1 MIILITG
8 SSSGIGKATAI
19 KFLNE
24 GHIVYGFDKKESTIN
39 HENYKHYLVDISD
52 IEKYPVLDNKIDIL
66 INNAGTQNGK
76 DDINTNLKGTINI
89 TENYGINPNIKSILF
104 IASASAHT
112 GFEFPEYVASKAGI
126 IGYMKNVAYR
136 IAKDYK
142 ATCNSL
148 SLGGVITPLNNPVM
162 DKKEYWDKIMDV
174 TPLKK
179 WMTGEEVA
187 EWIYFITVINKS
199 MTGQDLIID
208 NGEKDLNNTFV
219 WPKE

>member
-1 MIILITG
+1 MIILVTG
-8 SSSGIGKATAI
+8 SSSGIGKATAL

-24 GHIVYGFDKKESTIN
+24 GHFVYGFDRAQSKID
-39 HENYKHYLVDISD
+39 HPNYKHYVLDISD
-52 IEKYPVLDNKIDIL
+52 IEKYPVLDKKINIL

-89 TENYGINPNIKSILF
+89 TENYGINKDIKSILF

-136 IAKDYK
+136 LAKDYK

-148 SLGGVITPLNNPVM
+148 SLGGVKTPLNDKVM
-162 DKKEYWDKIMDV
+162 DNSKYWNEIMDV

-179 WMTGEEVA
+179 WMTPEEVA
-187 EWIYFITVINKS
+187 EWIYFITVTNKS
-199 MTGQDLIID
+199 MTAQDIVID

>member
-24 GHIVYGFDKKESTIN
+24 GHTVYGFDRRDATIT
-39 HENYKHYLVDISD
+39 HKNYKHYIVDISD

-76 DDINTNLKGTINI
+76 DDISTNLKGTINI
-89 TENYGINPNIKSILF
+89 TENYGINPKIKSILF

>member
-8 SSSGIGKATAI
+8 SSSGIGKATAL

-24 GHIVYGFDKKESTIN
+24 GHTVYGFDKKESTIS
-39 HENYKHYLVDISD
+39 HKNYKHYMVDIAD
-52 IEKYPVLDNKIDIL
+52 IEKYPVLDNKINIL

-76 DDINTNLKGTINI
+76 DDISTNLKGTIDI
-89 TENYGINPNIKSILF
+89 TENYGINENIKSILF
-104 IASASAHT
+104 IASAAAHT

-126 IGYMKNVAYR
+126 VGYMKNVAYR
-136 IAKDYK
+136 LAKDYK

-162 DKKEYWDKIMDV
+162 DNKEYWNKIMDV

-179 WMTGEEVA
+179 WMMPEEVA

-199 MTGQDLIID
+199 MTAQDIVID

-219 WPKE
+219 WPR